1 MKKRFSL
8 HTIIAVLL
16 LAFIAPAN
24 AQMLRLPDGNTNY
37 KCKTGRLLGA
47 TNIDINWNAPGVK
60 GREGK
65 IWGTDVAWY
74 GFKVLGF
81 GSSAA
86 SPWRAGA
93 DECTNISFSTDVMI
107 NGRALASGKYAF
119 FIALFPEIG
128 RAHV

>member
-24 AQMLRLPDGNTNY
+24 AQMLRMPDGNVNY

-47 TNIDINWNAPGVK
+47 TNIDITWNAPGVK

-81 GSSAA
+81 GSS
-86 SPWRAGA
+86 
-93 DECTNISFSTDVMI
+93 
-107 NGRALASGKYAF
+107 
-119 FIALFPEIG
+119 
-128 RAHV
+128 